1 MDPMYDLNS
10 WGKQRHEEA
19 LRETQGRSLA
29 KQRKGDRGTP
39 FKQGRVGTTLSSVLS
54 LLR

>member
-1 MDPMYDLNS
+1 MDPMYDLHY
-10 WGKQRHEEA
+10 WGKQRREEA
-19 LRETQGRSLA
+19 PREAQRRSLA

-54 LLR
+54 LFR